1 MPTLSLYAEP
11 SRLATIREFVAQ
23 AGYDL
28 GLNKQEIYDLQ
39 LAVDEACANVVL
51 HAYGG
56 RGGEVEITV
65 ELTGGGVRVTIRDWG
80 RAFDPQTVPSPD
92 IEASLEQRRLGGL
105 GLYLMRQVMDE
116 VHFAFDVDNGNT
128 LTLLKRFRGKGG

>member
-1 MPTLSLYAEP
+1 MPTLNVHADLDG
-11 SRLATIREFVAQ
+11 LATIREFAAQ

-28 GLNKQEIYDLQ
+28 GLDRQGVYDLQ

-56 RGGEVEITV
+56 RGGEMEIAI
-65 ELTGGGVRVTIRDWG
+65 EPAEGGVQVTIRDWG
-80 RAFDPQTVPSPD
+80 RAFEPQAVPSPD

-105 GLYLMRQVMDE
+105 GLYLMRQVMDQ
-116 VHFAFDVDNGNT
+116 VDFTFDAKNGNR
-128 LTLLKRFRGKGG
+128 LTMIKRLAEKGG

>member
-1 MPTLSLYAEP
+1 MPTLSLYADP
-11 SRLATIREFVAQ
+11 SRLATIREFVAR

-28 GLNKQEIYDLQ
+28 GLDKPEVYDLQ

-51 HAYGG
+51 HAYNG
-56 RGGEVEITV
+56 RGGEMEITV
-65 ELTGGGVRVTIRDWG
+65 EPAAGGVQVTIRDWG
-80 RAFDPQTVPSPD
+80 RAFDPQTVASPD

-116 VHFAFDVDNGNT
+116 VDFAFDLEKGNT
-128 LTLLKRFRGKGG
+128 LTMLKRLRGKGG